1 MKAVQEYVGV
11 NVLLCRHLEQ
21 NSLNADESEKCFG
34 QVLETNE
41 TYTTNPILHAYVL
54 RF

>member
-1 MKAVQEYVGV
+1 M
-11 NVLLCRHLEQ
+11 NVLLCRHLEH

-34 QVLETNE
+34 QVLAANE
-41 TYTTNPILHAYVL
+41 AYATNPILHAYVL